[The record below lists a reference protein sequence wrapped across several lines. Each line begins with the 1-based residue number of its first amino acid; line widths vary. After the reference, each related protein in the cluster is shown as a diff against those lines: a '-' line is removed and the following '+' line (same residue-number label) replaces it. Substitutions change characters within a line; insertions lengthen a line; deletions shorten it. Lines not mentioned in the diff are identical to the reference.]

1 MRHADLPRAILDMK
15 IQRDKLR
22 QYQKR
27 ITVLT
32 DREKAIAKECL
43 AKGDVNKAKL
53 ALRRKKY
60 QEGLIAKT
68 DAQLAQLEQLT
79 SDVEFALVQK
89 DVIFGLQQGTS
100 VLKEIHREMG
110 GIENVEKLL
119 GESEEARAYQ
129 EVRCTGPSARPLT
142 NMLVVYRKSASC
154 SPTRCRTRTKT
165 RSRTNSKR
173 SRPRSTAANSPMRP
187 SSSPSSRPPR
197 RRRWPKTGRSEGHG
211 SVLLSKHRSPCWRST
226 CRRRVRASGCKLRAS
241 GRRLRAFERG
251 VGVLDSAGSWFGEHS
266 PGCIYR
272 AQCQDDIT
280 MTVPM

>member
-1 MRHADLPRAILDMK
+1 MK

-32 DREKAIAKECL
+32 DREKAIAKQCL
-43 AKGDVNKAKL
+43 AKGDMNKAKL

-89 DVIFGLQQGTS
+89 DVVFGLQQGTA

-119 GESEEARAYQ
+119 GENEEARAYQ
-129 EVRCTGPSARPLT
+129 EVRCAGPSPRPLT
-142 NMLVVYRKSASC
+142 DILRVYRKSANC
-154 SPTRCRTRTKT
+154 SQTRCRIRTRT
-165 RSRTNSKR
+165 RSRMNSPSSRKR
-173 SRPRSTAANSPMRP
+173 SNSPMRP
-187 SSSPSSRPPR
+187 TRSPCSHPPR
-197 RRRWPKTGRSEGHG
+197 RRRLLKIERSEGQG
-211 SVLLSKHRSPCWRST
+211 NALLSRHRSPYWHSISWR
-226 CRRRVRASGCKLRAS
+226 RSG
-241 GRRLRAFERG
+241 AFERG
-251 VGVLDSAGSWFGEHS
+251 VGVLDLQIWSFV
-266 PGCIYR
+266 CIQSCICRESGMSISY
-272 AQCQDDIT
+272 QDE
-280 MTVPM
+280 VLV